1 MSDDLLKRPLDE
13 VFDTQREVERN
24 PCGAWQA
31 IQSQAD
37 RIEKLEA
44 KLAKAVEAL
53 KSWLELASYCTIEE
67 GVCCCGDDM
76 KNHADPMDCG
86 HLPVDHGAYI
96 AHHIKKSTR
105 ATLAE
110 LGERE

>member
-1 MSDDLLKRPLDE
+1 MSDI
-13 VFDTQREVERN
+13 QRYD
-24 PCGAWQA
+24 AWPQECPFEDKNGEFVTYEDH
-31 IQSQAD
+31 IK
-37 RIEKLEA
+37 IVKELEA
-44 KLAKAVEAL
+44 KLAMAVGAL

-76 KNHADPMDCG
+76 KSHADPMGCG

-105 ATLAE
+105 AILAE
-110 LGERE
+110 LKGDKE